1 MQFKNPEILYLLFLL
16 IIPIL
21 IHLFQLQRFKKVA
34 FTNVKLLKQI
44 EQQTR
49 KSSKLKKLLI
59 LLSRLLLLASLIIA
73 FAQPYY
79 SDNTTYNK
87 VETIIYLDNSLSMQ
101 AKGEKGELLQKAKH
115 DLIASL
121 QSTKNSITL
130 ITNNNITKNIEL
142 TSLKNEI
149 LAIDY
154 YPQKRDIKTILLQ
167 IDNIKA
173 GKRNTKHDIVL
184 ISDFQ
189 TINGNLNTLTLDSV
203 DYFNFVQ
210 MQPKKAEN
218 KSIDSIWIDDQNFEN
233 INLKA
238 IVKSYNYEIKNLS
251 ISLFLEDILY
261 GKTSISLG
269 KNNFEEIEFSIPNSK
284 EITGKLAL
292 NDNLLLFDNNFYFTI
307 NKKEKINVLDIGES
321 NLFLSKIYTSDEFNF
336 ISSELNQFDYNLIS
350 NQNLIVLNG
359 IESFPDPLINKLQIF
374 VSEGGNLVI
383 IPSKEISVSSY
394 NNLFSSLNIGRINEI
409 NESEKMVTTINFS
422 HPFFKNVFKK
432 EIDNFQY
439 PSVSLSYDAKLKNSS
454 SILKFNDQNDFI
466 SQININDSKIYWLSS
481 PLTTDISNFTSS
493 PLIVPIF
500 YNFSIQFGNKEP
512 MYFTVGN
519 NNVFMIK
526 SNNIQDDVL
535 HISNENND
543 FIPLQKKSVNSVIIQ
558 TDIDPLSDGIY
569 QVSNTNGFEKNIAF
583 NFNRNESRLEYL
595 PLSSIEKKY
604 GNASYYTSIS
614 DAIIRLNDK
623 YKKHIL
629 WQLFIIFALLFLGIE
644 FLLQKFLK
652 N

>member
-203 DYFNFVQ
+203 DSFNFVQ

-218 KSIDSIWIDDQNFEN
+218 ISIDSIWIDDQNFEN

-261 GKTSISLG
+261 GKTSISLE

-307 NKKEKINVLDIGES
+307 NKKEKINVLGIGES

-359 IESFPDPLINKLQIF
+359 IESFPYPLINKLQIF

-466 SQININDSKIYWLSS
+466 SQININDSKIYWLAS

-604 GNASYYTSIS
+604 GNVSYYTSIS
-614 DAIIRLNDK
+614 DAIVRLNDK